1 MRVFLSTHLQI
12 KYQKFYWPI
21 RDNIPNFTS
30 PTLCMTILS
39 GASLEIKQTRFL
51 EALFGKSQF
60 IMSYYYRSLNSIVKK
75 HPSVGSSVWFI
86 VLSKQRVGCTSFL
99 TRFMKNILEVLWG
112 ATDGNIKILH
122 CFHSN
127 HCRTLRL
134 FFNEIFDWSVLW
146 KISAKKKPWRLSG
159 NVFKE
164 FLAKM
169 QRWWMVDTLTICVKL
184 FGTNFADSGE
194 TLENTWSKL
203 WNLVSIVWNGS
214 RRNHC
219 YILTD
224 RWLLNHL
231 IFVFVSLIIPKT
243 TLLHFWKNV
252 W

>member
-146 KISAKKKPWRLSG
+146 KISAKKK
-159 NVFKE
+159 
-164 FLAKM
+164 
-169 QRWWMVDTLTICVKL
+169 TLTTIWQCFQRILGKDAEMMDGGYVNYLREIVWHKL
-184 FGTNFADSGE
+184 RGLWWNAWKYLKQ
-194 TLENTWSKL
+194 TLESCKHSLEWFSKK
-203 WNLVSIVWNGS
+203 
-214 RRNHC
+214 
-219 YILTD
+219 
-224 RWLLNHL
+224 
-231 IFVFVSLIIPKT
+231 P
-243 TLLHFWKNV
+243 LLHFDR
-252 W
+252 